1 MIKKR
6 WGRIINLTSASASIG
21 NRGQANYAA
30 AKAGVEAFSRS
41 LAKEVGSRGIT
52 VNSVAPGY
60 IETDMTEQIN
70 DKMKEEILKQI
81 PLSRFGKT
89 EEVAELIEFLITD
102 EASYITGQTIH
113 INGGLYM

>member
-1 MIKKR
+1 MVKISK
-6 WGRIINLTSASASIG
+6 GSIVNITSVAEKFGWPSRAP
-21 NRGQANYAA
+21 YAA
-30 AKAGVEAFSRS
+30 TKAGVSS
-41 LAKEVGSRGIT
+41 LTRTLAAEWGSKGVR
-52 VNSVAPGY
+52 VNAVCPGY
-60 IETDMTEQIN
+60 IETDMTEEIN
-70 DKMKEEILKQI
+70 HKIKEEILKQI